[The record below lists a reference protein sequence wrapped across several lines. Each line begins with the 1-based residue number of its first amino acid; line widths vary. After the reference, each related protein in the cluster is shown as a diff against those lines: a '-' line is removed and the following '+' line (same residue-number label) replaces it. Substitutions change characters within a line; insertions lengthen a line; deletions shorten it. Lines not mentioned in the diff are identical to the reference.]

1 MDLRRTHP
9 TETNRSKEVS
19 SDLQSHGSGSQKAPT
34 SVYLAAS
41 PLARELSDLS
51 GSYLNGHASRGQ
63 KGASVPA
70 QIYDQAGHKGTWRH
84 GYILSQP
91 LPQFRAKAN
100 LPGSKD
106 EVNSTIFVGH
116 DDGVE
121 IVAERQ
127 HDGSA
132 ELTIVPSGS
141 EHHRIPVVLL
151 LMDTNRKVYELMQ
164 IWVDKSIDFVRD
176 VVHTMQQ
183 SIPDKWKHAYD
194 GVFQMRGNKSTQLI
208 NILSL
213 EKYDA
218 QPYEVWIA
226 KPWSMTA
233 KLT

>member
-9 TETNRSKEVS
+9 TERNRSKEVS
-19 SDLQSHGSGSQKAPT
+19 LDLQSHGSGSQKAPS

-70 QIYDQAGHKGTWRH
+70 QIYDQAAHKGTWRH

-91 LPQFRAKAN
+91 LPQFRAKVN
-100 LPGSKD
+100 LPGLKD

-121 IVAERQ
+121 VVAGSQR
-127 HDGSA
+127 DGSA

-151 LMDTNRKVYELMQ
+151 MMDTNRKVYELMQ

-194 GVFQMRGNKSTQLI
+194 GVFQMRGNKFTQLI
-208 NILSL
+208 NILCL

>member
-9 TETNRSKEVS
+9 TEKNRSKEVS
-19 SDLQSHGSGSQKAPT
+19 LDVQSLGSGSQKAPT

-41 PLARELSDLS
+41 TLARELSDLS
-51 GSYLNGHASRGQ
+51 GTSRDK

-70 QIYDQAGHKGTWRH
+70 QIYDQAAHKGTWRH

-100 LPGSKD
+100 LPGSKA

-127 HDGSA
+127 HGST
-132 ELTIVPSGS
+132 ELTTVPSGS

-164 IWVDKSIDFVRD
+164 ISVDKSIDFVRD
-176 VVHTMQQ
+176 IVHTMQR

-194 GVFQMRGNKSTQLI
+194 GVFQMRGNKFTQLI

-218 QPYEVWIA
+218 QPHEVWIA

>member
-9 TETNRSKEVS
+9 TEENRSKEVS
-19 SDLQSHGSGSQKAPT
+19 LDLQSHGSGSQKAPS
-34 SVYLAAS
+34 SVYLAA
-41 PLARELSDLS
+41 PMARELSDLS
-51 GSYLNGHASRGQ
+51 GYTLNGHASRGQ

-70 QIYDQAGHKGTWRH
+70 QIYDEAAHKGIWRH

-100 LPGSKD
+100 LPGLKD

-132 ELTIVPSGS
+132 ELTTVPSGS
-141 EHHRIPVVLL
+141 KRHRIPVVLL

-164 IWVDKSIDFVRD
+164 IWVDKYVDFVRD

-194 GVFQMRGNKSTQLI
+194 GVFQMQGNKKFSQLI